1 MRTPKKGLKI
11 NCIPPLAVTA
21 FSYESVSRVIFTLEN
36 PYGHCLRALYGHC
49 TGTVRALY
57 GHCGN
62 LYENTIF
69 QNCPKKDFYIS
80 ARGKQRRVLYSIA
93 RWCPNALLL
102 DPAGPLGVFLASG
115 FGLALL
121 GSCVPSG
128 WVVSCVAL
136 AHRRPD
142 SGKAWAKHVTS
153 VLLAGPISCTVCK
166 TVCTY
171 MREHSTSMVD
181 VHD

>member
-1 MRTPKKGLKI
+1 MRVLKTDGGTDTGT
-11 NCIPPLAVTA
+11 V
-21 FSYESVSRVIFTLEN
+21 
-36 PYGHCLRALYGHC
+36 YGHC

-57 GHCGN
+57 GHCEN
-62 LYENTIF
+62 LYENTIS
-69 QNCPKKDFYIS
+69 QNYPKKDFYIS
-80 ARGKQRRVLYSIA
+80 ARGKQRRIFYSIA

-128 WVVSCVAL
+128 WVVSCFAL

-171 MREHSTSMVD
+171 MREHNTSMVD